1 MPTTEIILPVHNGL
15 SLLRDCVDAVLAYTP
30 RGVSQLHIVDDA
42 SDPVTATWLRE
53 QAAAHPGW
61 ITLRRQDQ
69 NRGFLATCNRALANP
84 LSPLTPNP
92 SPPRGEGSEDKTP
105 SSRVEEVWGGGAV
118 QQPSDYLVLLNSD
131 VLVTPGWLERL
142 LACAETDP
150 RIVAVNPLTNRADNI
165 DLPMAPGISYLA
177 MNDFLAAER
186 RGQYHD
192 VVTGVG
198 FCLLL
203 RRRVLDQ
210 VGLFDP
216 AYEHGYCEE
225 SDLCM
230 RLIAAG
236 FRTVVAED
244 VYVYHRGGGSFRDGQ
259 ERYLRNRRL
268 FDQRWGKEYRRQ
280 FRAFRRADPLQS
292 TRQLLAL
299 PTRWD
304 PQPAL
309 WQAARE
315 GLAEW
320 RGARS
325 PSQMARI
332 TVRQAL
338 TVLTNRRLCP
348 RRSLTQ
354 TLTPPGRLR
363 VTYVLDRLVVAG
375 GVLSVLQLVN
385 ELIRL
390 GVEARV
396 AALYEDPLIHDWR
409 PLYTQPL
416 IYRNVTELLAEC
428 PDSDVIFATH
438 WNTVDW
444 VHRLWQAGRTRVAA
458 YLIQDYEP
466 WFFPETAA
474 DQRERVRMTYRCL
487 PHRIVMSDWLGE
499 RLADDGYSSA
509 KIPLGMDL
517 GQFYPRPIQVHA
529 RPVVL
534 AMARPGTPRRG
545 FPATIAALAQIKQTR
560 PEIDIVLFGD
570 RFLDRQAIPF
580 PFRDEGLVIRQERL
594 AELYSEADIF
604 LDGSE
609 FQGFGRC
616 ALEAM
621 ACGAAC
627 VLTDLGGVM
636 EYARHEDNAL
646 LTPPGQAEA
655 MAAAMLRLLDDSALR
670 RQLIASGLDTAARF
684 CQRREAHNTLAWI
697 KQILAA
703 ETPA

>member
-15 SLLRDCVDAVLAYTP
+15 SHLRDSLDAVLAYTTP
-30 RGVSQLHIVDDA
+30 RCASRLRVVDDA
-42 SDPVTATWLRE
+42 SDPVTAAWLRE
-53 QAAAHPGW
+53 QAAAHADW
-61 ITLRRQDQ
+61 ITLQRQDE
-69 NRGFLATCNRALANP
+69 NLGFLATCNRAMA
-84 LSPLTPNP
+84 SPE
-92 SPPRGEGSEDKTP
+92 S
-105 SSRVEEVWGGGAV
+105 A
-118 QQPSDYLVLLNSD
+118 QQPSDYLLLLNSD
-131 VLVTPGWLERL
+131 VLVAPDWLERL
-142 LACAETDP
+142 LACAESDP
-150 RIVAVNPLTNRADNI
+150 RIAAVNPLSNRADNI
-165 DLPMAPGISYLA
+165 DLPMAPGASYLA
-177 MNDFLAAER
+177 MNEFLATER
-186 RGQYHD
+186 SGQCHD

-203 RRRVLDQ
+203 RRSALARV
-210 VGLFDP
+210 GRFDP
-216 AYEHGYCEE
+216 VYEQGYCEE

-230 RLIAAG
+230 RLTTAG

-244 VYVYHRGGGSFRDGQ
+244 VYVYHRGGGSFSDGQ

-280 FRAFRRADPLQS
+280 FRAFRRADPLKPI
-292 TRQLLAL
+292 RQLFTL

-304 PQPAL
+304 PMPTL
-309 WQAARE
+309 WQGARAL
-315 GLAEW
+315 LAEW
-320 RGARS
+320 QG
-325 PSQMARI
+325 Q
-332 TVRQAL
+332 
-338 TVLTNRRLCP
+338 
-348 RRSLTQ
+348 RSLNTLARLSVRHALALLNARQ
-354 TLTPPGRLR
+354 PCPNRTFMQRLTPPGRLR

-409 PLYTQPL
+409 PLYTRPL
-416 IYRNVTELLAEC
+416 IYRNVAELLAEC

-438 WNTVDW
+438 WNTVEW
-444 VHRLWQAGRTRVAA
+444 VHRLWQKGRTRTAA

-466 WFFPETAA
+466 WFFPETAVSE
-474 DQRERVRMTYRCL
+474 RERVKTTYPLL

-499 RLADDGYSSA
+499 RLAGDGYASD

-517 GQFYPRPIQVHA
+517 GQFYPRAVQRGS

-545 FPATIAALAQIKQTR
+545 FPATIAALAQVKQVR
-560 PEIDIVLFGD
+560 AEVDIVLFGD

-580 PFRDEGLVIRQERL
+580 PFRNEGLVIRQERL
-594 AELYSEADIF
+594 AGLYSEADIF

-627 VLTDLGGVM
+627 VLTDLGGVL

-646 LTPPGQAEA
+646 LTPPGQAKA
-655 MAAAMLRLLDDSALR
+655 MAAAILRLLDDSGLR
-670 RQLIASGLDTAARF
+670 QQLVASGLNTVMRF
-684 CQRREAHNTLAWI
+684 CHRREARDTLAWI
-697 KQILAA
+697 ERALAA
-703 ETPA
+703 A

>member
-1 MPTTEIILPVHNGL
+1 MPTIEIILPVHNGL
-15 SLLRDCVDAVLAYTP
+15 SLLRDGLDAVLAYTR
-30 RGVSQLHIVDDA
+30 RGDSRLRVVDDA
-42 SDPVTATWLRE
+42 SDSVTAAWLRE
-53 QAAAHPGW
+53 QAAVHPDW
-61 ITLRRQDQ
+61 MTLERQDE
-69 NRGFLATCNRALANP
+69 NLGFLATCNRAMAHP
-84 LSPLTPNP
+84 LSPPIPTL
-92 SPPRGEGSEDKTP
+92 PRTRGGSSLVDLRT
-105 SSRVEEVWGGGAV
+105 GGGSL
-118 QQPSDYLVLLNSD
+118 PSDYIVLLNSD
-131 VLVTPGWLERL
+131 VLVAPGWLERL
-142 LACAETDP
+142 LACAEADP
-150 RIVAVNPLTNRADNI
+150 RIAAVNPLSNRADNI
-165 DLPMAPGISYLA
+165 DLPMAPGASYLT
-177 MNDFLAAER
+177 MNAYLARQR
-186 RGQYHD
+186 RGQSHD

-203 RRRVLDQ
+203 RRRALDP

-216 AYEHGYCEE
+216 AYGQGYCEE

-244 VYVYHRGGGSFRDGQ
+244 VYVYHRGGGSFHDGQ

-268 FDQRWGKEYRRQ
+268 FDQRWGAEYHQQ
-280 FRAFRRADPLQS
+280 FHAFRHANPLQP
-292 TRQLLAL
+292 TRALFAL

-304 PQPAL
+304 PQPAI
-309 WQAARE
+309 WQGARE
-315 GLAEW
+315 WLTEW

-325 PSQMARI
+325 MHRLARI
-332 TVRQAL
+332 SVRQAL
-338 TVLTNRRLCP
+338 TIITRRRPCPNRA
-348 RRSLTQ
+348 LTQ
-354 TLTPPGRLR
+354 MLTPLGRLR

-375 GVLSVLQLVN
+375 GVLSVLNLVN

-396 AALYEDPLIHDWR
+396 VALYEDPLIHDWR

-416 IYRNVTELLAEC
+416 IYRNVADLLAEC
-428 PDSDVIFATH
+428 PDSDLIFATH
-438 WNTVDW
+438 WNTAEW
-444 VHRLWQAGRTRVAA
+444 VHRLWRKGRTQAAA

-466 WFFPETAA
+466 WFFPESATG
-474 DQRERVRMTYRCL
+474 QRERVKMTYRL
-487 PHRIVMSDWLGE
+487 IPHRIVMSNWLGA
-499 RLADDGYSSA
+499 RLAEDGYASD

-517 GQFYPRPIQVHA
+517 GQFYPRQLVPPPSQ
-529 RPVVL
+529 PVIL

-560 PEIDIVLFGD
+560 PEVEIVLFGD

-580 PFRDEGLVIRQERL
+580 PFRNEGLVIRQERL

-627 VLTDLGGVM
+627 VLTDLGGVLD
-636 EYARHEDNAL
+636 YARHEDNAL
-646 LTPPGQAEA
+646 LIPPGQAAA
-655 MAAAMLRLLDDSALR
+655 MAAAMLRLLDDTALHQR
-670 RQLIASGLDTAARF
+670 LIAQGFNTAARF
-684 CQRREAHNTLAWI
+684 CHRREARDTLAWI
-697 KQILAA
+697 EQILTAGS
-703 ETPA
+703 PA

>member
-1 MPTTEIILPVHNGL
+1 
-15 SLLRDCVDAVLAYTP
+15 
-30 RGVSQLHIVDDA
+30 
-42 SDPVTATWLRE
+42 
-53 QAAAHPGW
+53 
-61 ITLRRQDQ
+61 
-69 NRGFLATCNRALANP
+69 
-84 LSPLTPNP
+84 
-92 SPPRGEGSEDKTP
+92 
-105 SSRVEEVWGGGAV
+105 
-118 QQPSDYLVLLNSD
+118 
-131 VLVTPGWLERL
+131 
-142 LACAETDP
+142 
-150 RIVAVNPLTNRADNI
+150 
-165 DLPMAPGISYLA
+165 MAPGISYLA
-177 MNDFLAAER
+177 MNEYLGVER
-186 RGQYHD
+186 RGQCHD

-203 RRRVLDQ
+203 RRRALDQ
-210 VGLFDP
+210 VGCFDP
-216 AYEHGYCEE
+216 AYGHGYCEE

-230 RLIAAG
+230 RLIAAD

-244 VYVYHRGGGSFRDGQ
+244 VYVYHRGGGSFHDSR

-268 FDQRWGKEYRRQ
+268 FDQRWGAEYRRQ
-280 FRAFRRADPLQS
+280 FRAFQQAHPLQP
-292 TRQLLAL
+292 TRKLFTL

-325 PSQMARI
+325 LHRLGRI
-332 TVRQAL
+332 AMRQAL
-338 TVLTNRRLCP
+338 TVLTHRRPCP
-348 RRSLTQ
+348 RRRLTQ

-363 VTYVLDRLVVAG
+363 VLYVLDRLVVAG
-375 GVLSVLQLVN
+375 GVLSILQLVN
-385 ELIRL
+385 ALIRL

-416 IYRNVTELLAEC
+416 IYRNVAELLAEC
-428 PDSDVIFATH
+428 PDSDMIFATH
-438 WNTVDW
+438 WNTADW
-444 VHRLWQAGRTRVAA
+444 VEQLRHQGRTRATG

-466 WFFPETAA
+466 WFFPESAA
-474 DQRERVRMTYRCL
+474 DQREQVKRTYRQI
-487 PHRIVMSDWLGE
+487 PHRIVMSDWLGA
-499 RLADDGYSSA
+499 RLAGEGYASD

-517 GQFYPRPIQVHA
+517 GQFYPRALPHGSH
-529 RPVVL
+529 PVIL

-545 FPATIAALAQIKQTR
+545 FPATIAALAQVKQAR
-560 PEIDIVLFGD
+560 PEVDIVLFGD

-580 PFRDEGLVIRQERL
+580 PFRNEGLVIRQQRL

-621 ACGAAC
+621 ACGAAS
-627 VLTDLGGVM
+627 VLTDLGGVQ
-636 EYARHEDNAL
+636 EYARHEENAL
-646 LTPPGQAEA
+646 LVPPGQPDA
-655 MAAAMLRLLDDSALR
+655 MAAAIERLLDEPALR
-670 RQLIASGLDTAARF
+670 QRLVTAGFATAARF
-684 CQRREAHNTLAWI
+684 GHRQEAQATLAWI
-697 KQILAA
+697 ERILAN

>member
-15 SLLRDCVDAVLAYTP
+15 SLLRDGLDAVLAYTP
-30 RGVSQLHIVDDA
+30 RGASRLRVVDDA
-42 SDPVTATWLRE
+42 SNAVTATWLRE
-53 QAAAHPGW
+53 RAAAHMGW
-61 ITLRRQDQ
+61 MTLQRQDE
-69 NRGFLATCNRALANP
+69 NLGFLATCNRAM
-84 LSPLTPNP
+84 
-92 SPPRGEGSEDKTP
+92 
-105 SSRVEEVWGGGAV
+105 AV
-118 QQPSDYLVLLNSD
+118 PESAQQPSDYLLLLNSD
-131 VLVTPGWLERL
+131 VLVAPGWLERL
-142 LACAETDP
+142 LACAESDS
-150 RIVAVNPLTNRADNI
+150 RIAAVNPLSNRADNI
-165 DLPMAPGISYLA
+165 DLPMAPGASYLA
-177 MNDFLAAER
+177 MNEFLATER
-186 RGQYHD
+186 SGQCHD

-203 RRRVLDQ
+203 RRSVLRQ

-216 AYEHGYCEE
+216 AYGHGYCEE

-244 VYVYHRGGGSFRDGQ
+244 VYVYHRGGGSFSDGQ
-259 ERYLRNRRL
+259 ERYLQNRRL
-268 FDQRWGKEYRRQ
+268 FDQRWGQEYRRQ
-280 FRAFRRADPLQS
+280 FRAFRRADPLKS
-292 TRQLLAL
+292 TRQRFAL
-299 PTRWD
+299 PTRWE
-304 PQPAL
+304 PTPAL
-309 WQAARE
+309 WQGARAL
-315 GLAEW
+315 LAEW
-320 RGARS
+320 GGARS
-325 PSQMARI
+325 LNRLARLGA
-332 TVRQAL
+332 RHAL
-338 TVLTNRRLCP
+338 TVLSARRPCP
-348 RRSLTQ
+348 SRALAQR
-354 TLTPPGRLR
+354 LTPPGRLR

-409 PLYTQPL
+409 PLYTRPL
-416 IYRNVTELLAEC
+416 IYRNVEELLAEC
-428 PDSDVIFATH
+428 PDSEVIFATH
-438 WNTVDW
+438 WNTAKW
-444 VHRLWQAGRTRVAA
+444 VHHLWQAGRTRVAG

-474 DQRERVRMTYRCL
+474 TERERVKMTYPLL
-487 PHRIVMSDWLGE
+487 PHRIVMSDWLRE
-499 RLADDGYSSA
+499 RLADDGHDSD

-517 GQFYPRPIQVHA
+517 GQFYPRTVQRNS

-545 FPATIAALAQIKQTR
+545 FPATIAALAQVQQAR
-560 PEIDIVLFGD
+560 PEVDIVLFGD

-580 PFRDEGLVIRQERL
+580 PFRNERLVIRQERL

-627 VLTDLGGVM
+627 VLTDLGGVL

-646 LTPPGQAEA
+646 LTPPGQASA
-655 MAAAMLRLLDDSALR
+655 MAAAILRLLDDPALHQR
-670 RQLIASGLDTAARF
+670 LVTSGLSTALHF
-684 CQRREAHNTLAWI
+684 CHRREARDTLAWI
-697 KQILAA
+697 ERVLVA
-703 ETPA
+703 EAVA